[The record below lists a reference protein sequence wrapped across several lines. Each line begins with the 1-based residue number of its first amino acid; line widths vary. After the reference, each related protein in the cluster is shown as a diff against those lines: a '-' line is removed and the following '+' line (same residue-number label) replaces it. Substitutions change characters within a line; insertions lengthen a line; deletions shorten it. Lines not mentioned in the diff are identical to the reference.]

1 MQKIKNS
8 PLFIT
13 FLALA
18 AVLFFS
24 VAVAS
29 AKAQDEK
36 QLNGA
41 EHRNAVST
49 FVRNLLDVADREKV
63 GIGEEVKAV
72 AQEQDGAKEKVAE
85 SIDKIQYRSRIKT
98 LLIGTDYK
106 NIGQL
111 RSEMV
116 KAKNRIGQ
124 LKNLLEK
131 TISEESKTILE
142 GQIQTLEQEKQKIDD
157 FLKVNEAKFSVFGW
171 FAKLFN
177 R

>member
-1 MQKIKNS
+1 M
-8 PLFIT
+8 
-13 FLALA
+13 
-18 AVLFFS
+18 
-24 VAVAS
+24 
-29 AKAQDEK
+29 
-36 QLNGA
+36 
-41 EHRNAVST
+41 
-49 FVRNLLDVADREKV
+49 
-63 GIGEEVKAV
+63 
-72 AQEQDGAKEKVAE
+72 AE